1 MLPDSLHSSLFDSQ
15 LKKSEEKNKQVNTMF
30 DEQVKDNA
38 EVKTKMDSL
47 KEELKELRECK
58 ATIKE

>member
-1 MLPDSLHSSLFDSQ
+1 MLPDLLHLSLVDSQ
-15 LKKSEEKNKQVNTMF
+15 LTESEEKNKQVNTMF

-38 EVKTKMDSL
+38 EVKTKMDTL
-47 KEELKELRECK
+47 KEELKKLQECK

>member
-15 LKKSEEKNKQVNTMF
+15 LKESEEKNKQVNAMF

-47 KEELKELRECK
+47 KEELKELQECK

>member
-1 MLPDSLHSSLFDSQ
+1 
-15 LKKSEEKNKQVNTMF
+15 MF

-47 KEELKELRECK
+47 KEELKELQECK

>member
-38 EVKTKMDSL
+38 DVKTKMDSL
-47 KEELKELRECK
+47 KEELKELQECK